1 MRVNKDINNLNYLG
15 RFGGIYYYEDHGMVY
30 TQLSI
35 NEYER
40 WGDFELFQVLRIK
53 GIIC

>member
-15 RFGGIYYYEDHGMVY
+15 RYSGIYYYEDHGTVY

-40 WGDFELFQVLRIK
+40 WGDLGFFQALRIK
-53 GIIC
+53 RIIC

>member
-15 RFGGIYYYEDHGMVY
+15 RFGGDYYYEDNGMVY

-40 WGDFELFQVLRIK
+40 WGDLGFFQALRIK

>member
-15 RFGGIYYYEDHGMVY
+15 RFGGIYYYEDRGTVY

-40 WGDFELFQVLRIK
+40 WGDFELFQALRIK